1 MPVRVG
7 VGGEKCVTG
16 WFILAWF
23 IVMNVTAYY
32 AYATD
37 KTRALNGGFRI
48 PEQRLLIIAAM
59 GGSIG
64 AIAARLR
71 LRHKTRKQPF
81 ADMLLLTVGL
91 QLGATIGLG
100 VLMLLVGS

>member
-1 MPVRVG
+1 VPVHVR
-7 VGGEKCVTG
+7 VGGEKCVTV
-16 WFILAWF
+16 WFLLAWF
-23 IVMNVTAYY
+23 TVMNLTAYY

-37 KTRALNGGFRI
+37 KTRALNGGYRI

-91 QLGATIGLG
+91 QLGATFSLCVLVLLIGA
-100 VLMLLVGS
+100 